1 MATDL
6 ENLKTRVT
14 AITTILANNATDDGQ
29 SLLELNVSIDGEV
42 VPSNEYVDRLYREL
56 ENIKK
61 LQAYIAANGDA
72 STLAA
77 GVTLMRPR

>member
-1 MATDL
+1 MATAA
-6 ENLKTRVT
+6 ENLQTRYN
-14 AITTILANNATDDGQ
+14 AICVILADNETSDGQ
-29 SLLELNVSIDGEV
+29 SLLNLNVSIDGEV

-61 LQAYIAANGDA
+61 QQAYANATSNPA
-72 STLAA
+72 SLAA